1 LVAKFLHGIANNIET
16 YPYKLSK
23 YDTRNQTYEATLFTS
38 VQLSIN
44 KESSSKGFSILAGYI
59 FWKRGKRK
67 IAMTSPVSMSL
78 DSSMT
83 MMFMVP
89 KSLKKKRYHNQTD
102 LILNSEKNLQKLWQL
117 YPLVAGLMMKKSLH
131 TSNVIKALDAAE

>member
-1 LVAKFLHGIANNIET
+1 
-16 YPYKLSK
+16 
-23 YDTRNQTYEATLFTS
+23 
-38 VQLSIN
+38 
-44 KESSSKGFSILAGYI
+44 
-59 FWKRGKRK
+59 
-67 IAMTSPVSMSL
+67 MSL

-117 YPLVAGLMMKKSLH
+117 YPLVGGGLMMKKSLPYKH
-131 TSNVIKALDAAE
+131 N